1 MMIRAL
7 GMMSGTSLDGVDAAL
22 IETDGTR
29 IAGFGRSAYRAYSGN
44 ESGLLHGAL
53 GQWPGGPDVAEAAA
67 LSVAAHADL
76 AETFPEAELVGYH
89 GQTLAHDPGTTAQ
102 RGCGT
107 HQAGDGAALA
117 RRLGRPVVWDFRS
130 EDVRQGGE
138 GAPLAPFFHWACAQW
153 AAAAGHLPPEPVG
166 FLNLGGVGNLT
177 VVDPAAVAPEA
188 PGACIAFDT
197 GPANAPLNDLMRVRC
212 GRTRDEGGALAG
224 QGHADESV
232 ITAFLRHPHFAR
244 PLPKSLDRDAFAGW
258 LDVARLSD
266 ADAAATLTHAAAA
279 AVAAG
284 IALLPHPPAQV
295 LVCGGGRHNVA
306 MMTALAQ
313 RLPCAV
319 APVEA
324 AGLDG
329 DMLEAQAFGWLAV
342 RVLRGLPTSGPGT
355 TGAPGPV
362 CGGRISHP
370 ARVVG

>member
-1 MMIRAL
+1 M
-7 GMMSGTSLDGVDAAL
+7 
-22 IETDGTR
+22 
-29 IAGFGRSAYRAYSGN
+29 
-44 ESGLLHGAL
+44 
-53 GQWPGGPDVAEAAA
+53 
-67 LSVAAHADL
+67 
-76 AETFPEAELVGYH
+76 
-89 GQTLAHDPGTTAQ
+89 
-102 RGCGT
+102 
-107 HQAGDGAALA
+107 
-117 RRLGRPVVWDFRS
+117 VWDFRS

-138 GAPLAPFFHWACAQW
+138 GAPLAPFFHWACAEW
-153 AAAAGHLPPEPVG
+153 AVAAGHLPPEPVA

-177 VVDPAAVAPEA
+177 VVDPSAAAPEA

-197 GPANAPLNDLMRVRC
+197 GPANAPLNDLMRARC
-212 GRTRDEGGALAG
+212 GQARDEGGALAS
-224 QGHADESV
+224 QGRADEAV
-232 ITAFLRHPHFAR
+232 IAAFLRHPHFAR

-258 LDVARLSD
+258 LDVAHLPD

-284 IALLPHPPAQV
+284 IGLLPHPPAQV

-306 MMTALAQ
+306 MMAALAQ

-342 RVLRGLPTSGPGT
+342 RVLLGLPTSGPGT

-370 ARVVG
+370 ARARPAD

>member
-1 MMIRAL
+1 MIRAL

-22 IETDGTR
+22 IDTDGLR
-29 IAGFGRSAYRAYSGN
+29 IEGFGRSAYRAYSGN
-44 ESGLLHGAL
+44 ESGLLHAAL
-53 GQWPGGPDVAEAAA
+53 GQWPGGPEVAEAAA

-76 AETFPEAELVGYH
+76 AGTFPEAELVGYH
-89 GQTLAHDPGTTAQ
+89 GQTLAHDPSG
-102 RGCGT
+102 RGT

-117 RRLGRPVVWDFRS
+117 RRLDRPVVWDFRS

-153 AAAAGHLPPEPVG
+153 AMGQGLLPRAPVA

-177 VVDPAAVAPEA
+177 VVDPAAAAPEA

-197 GPANAPLNDLMRVRC
+197 GPANAPLNDLMRARC
-212 GRTRDEGGALAG
+212 GRARDEGGTLAS
-224 QGHADESV
+224 QGRADEAV
-232 ITAFLRHPHFAR
+232 IAEFLRHPHFAR

-258 LDVARLSD
+258 LDVAHLRD

-284 IALLPHPPAQV
+284 IALLAHPPAQV
-295 LVCGGGRHNVA
+295 LVCGGGRHNAA

-313 RLPCAV
+313 RLPFAV
-319 APVEA
+319 TPVEA

-370 ARVVG
+370 ARARPAD